1 MAEETPKGDNEKLL
15 DREMREYGVRRVPV
29 DYFHIGGFRYTDL
42 KDAVAQ
48 AKRMK
53 AAKAA
58 I

>member
-1 MAEETPKGDNEKLL
+1 MVEETPKGDDEKLL
-15 DREMREYGVRRVPV
+15 EREMQEYGVRRIPV
-29 DYFHIGGFRYTDL
+29 DYFHIDGFRYTDL
-42 KDAVAQ
+42 KDAIAQ